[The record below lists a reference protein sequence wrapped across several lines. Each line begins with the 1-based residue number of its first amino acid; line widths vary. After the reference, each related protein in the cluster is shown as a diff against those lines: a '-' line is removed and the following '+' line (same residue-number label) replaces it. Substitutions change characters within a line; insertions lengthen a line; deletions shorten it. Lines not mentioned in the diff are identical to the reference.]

1 MLFAKF
7 RWTGKVLDGA
17 DIDRNSK
24 IGREL
29 SSTLITFSKYIQM
42 KNRRGDGANRVRLD
56 LSPAEWALLA
66 AILAPTALECE
77 ITEHLSATLDLSDA
91 DVSSILERVRQSA
104 LKLAKQKM
112 PNVVALMRR
121 E

>member
-1 MLFAKF
+1 MLFAKA

-17 DIDRNSK
+17 DIDRNSE
-24 IGREL
+24 IGLEL
-29 SSTLITFSKYIQM
+29 SSTLITFSKYIQE

-56 LSPAEWALLA
+56 LNPAEWALLA
-66 AILAPTALECE
+66 AILAPTALETE
-77 ITEHLSATLDLSDA
+77 IEQHLSAALDLSDD

-112 PNVVALMRR
+112 PKLVALMPK

>member
-7 RWTGKVLDGA
+7 RWIGKVLDGA

-24 IGREL
+24 IRREL
-29 SSTLITFSKYIQM
+29 SSTLITFSKNLKE

-56 LSPAEWALLA
+56 LSSAEWALFA
-66 AILAPTALECE
+66 AILAPVALECE
-77 ITEHLSATLDLSDA
+77 ITEHLSATLDLSDP
-91 DVSSILERVRQSA
+91 DVSSILERVRHSA

-112 PNVVALMRR
+112 PNIVALMPR